1 MPTTTPP
8 LPTQAMQ
15 SAQGGTMSNTIIIY
29 DAMCTA
35 IADCHRI
42 DEVKDVRD
50 KAMALELYAK
60 QAKNFEAERKAS
72 EIRLRAERRTGE
84 LLKDLPRAPAG
95 AERNPNG
102 RAGKEPIPND
112 AELVTTPSPYAQ
124 ALAET
129 GISTQTAS
137 RYQALANVPA
147 AVFEQALRDPEIK
160 PTTTQLI
167 KQVASKPAPAP
178 QIPDEVLLIWGQ
190 MRDFE
195 REGFRNKSPE
205 ALLDAMTP
213 SMRCDVER
221 IVHSMVDFFTAIQEA
236 AHVSA

>member
-1 MPTTTPP
+1 MRN
-8 LPTQAMQ
+8 A
-15 SAQGGTMSNTIIIY
+15 IIIY

-42 DEVKDVRD
+42 DEVKDLRD

-60 QAKNFEAERKAS
+60 QARNTDAERKAS

-84 LLKDLPRAPAG
+84 LLKDLPRVTPSD
-95 AERNPNG
+95 
-102 RAGKEPIPND
+102 AGKQGGRGNTKSTPND
-112 AELVTTPSPYAQ
+112 AECFIPQPAPSPYAQ
-124 ALAET
+124 ALAGT

-137 RYQALANVPA
+137 RYQALANVPT
-147 AVFEQALRDPEIK
+147 AVFESALRDPEIK

-167 KQVASKPAPAP
+167 KQVANKPAPAP

-205 ALLDAMTP
+205 SLLDAMTP

-221 IVHSMVDFFTAIQEA
+221 IAHSMADFFTAMQEA